1 MISRVIERCGWP
13 FPGEAPGKEELG
25 SRINHPAY
33 PQALSFPREAPGK
46 EPSSTNY
53 HL

>member
-1 MISRVIERCGWP
+1 MMSQVIERCGWP
-13 FPGEAPGKEELG
+13 FPGEAPGKEELD
-25 SRINHPAY
+25 SRMK
-33 PQALSFPREAPGK
+33 E